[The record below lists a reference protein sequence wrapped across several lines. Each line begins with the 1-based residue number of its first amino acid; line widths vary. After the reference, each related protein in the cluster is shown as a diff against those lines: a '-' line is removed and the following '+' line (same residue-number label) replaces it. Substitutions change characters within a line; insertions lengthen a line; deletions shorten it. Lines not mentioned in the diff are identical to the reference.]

1 MISKPVPLPHFWSLI
16 IPLEPLTW
24 LGFVLTVLVT
34 LIIVKNFP
42 AKSFDS
48 DIIEDKRAEDWLGV
62 GFVIH
67 IILDYSS
74 SYLKHVR

>member
-1 MISKPVPLPHFWSLI
+1 MISKPVPLQHFWSLI
-16 IPLEPLTW
+16 IPLQPMTW

-48 DIIEDKRAEDWLGV
+48 DIENIGSEDWLGGV

>member
-1 MISKPVPLPHFWSLI
+1 MISKPVPLQHFWSLI
-16 IPLEPLTW
+16 IPLQPMTW

-42 AKSFDS
+42 EKSFDS
-48 DIIEDKRAEDWLGV
+48 DAENNRAEDWLGV

>member
-1 MISKPVPLPHFWSLI
+1 MISKPVPLQHFWSLI
-16 IPLEPLTW
+16 IPLEPMTW
-24 LGFVLTVLVT
+24 LGFILTVLVT

-42 AKSFDS
+42 EKSFDS
-48 DIIEDKRAEDWLGV
+48 DIENYKAEEWLGV